1 MLNLHMFEML
11 VRKKSKKKK
20 NKIKIKLNP
29 KKKIG
34 YEVKSI
40 GPGGKSFVRKR
51 RDMPGKDDIGE
62 STEVM
67 ESFEFQ
73 FADKETAQEFMR
85 EISQKRLGSSTGTA
99 KTVKSGQRVQQEQVS
114 VVQHGRTSR
123 WQRS

>member
-1 MLNLHMFEML
+1 M
-11 VRKKSKKKK
+11 
-20 NKIKIKLNP
+20 KLNP

-34 YEVKSI
+34 YEIKSV
-40 GPGGKSFVRKR
+40 GPGGKTTVTKR

-73 FADKETAQEFMR
+73 FADKENAQEFMR
-85 EISQKRLGSSTGTA
+85 EISQKRLGSSTEPQ
-99 KTVKSGQRVQQEQVS
+99 TVKSGQMVQQEQVS